1 MRSSGLLF
9 FFLLI
14 QATALS
20 QENAD
25 TLLSVREILF
35 DGNET
40 TKDFVILRE
49 MKLRPGEKIT
59 AEALEHDQQRIYNLQ
74 LFNKV
79 DLELKPD
86 GTVADII
93 VHVHERWYFVPFPV
107 FGIRYRDL
115 DKIYY
120 GAGIVHQNFRGRNE
134 KLFFSFALG
143 YDRWVSLTY
152 RNPKLTDDDDLFL
165 SVHGAYS
172 KYQSLSINTDY
183 YDQINL
189 NVGAAVGKRFGF
201 YDVVQGWVNYDVWQI
216 SNSQIIRTASADGR
230 DAYVSAG
237 ANYARDTR
245 DVREYP
251 LSGHLFSVYASKY
264 GFGESQVNFF
274 RYGFDARF
282 HQPLS
287 DDLSLGL
294 RSYVS
299 LVGGGVVPA
308 YHHVFFGY
316 GERIRGYFRNT
327 LEGENITGA
336 NTELRI
342 ALLKPRYYTLPF
354 KFIPQFSVLRYGLYF
369 GLFADAGKIWNRD
382 QGFSSQRWYA
392 GYGAGFHFLLP
403 YSLIVRT
410 EYAFNNEGTG
420 QFVLDFGA
428 SF

>member
-1 MRSSGLLF
+1 MKLSSII
-9 FFLLI
+9 FFLVLV

-20 QENAD
+20 QETAD
-25 TLLSVREILF
+25 SLLTVREILI

-40 TKDFVILRE
+40 TKEFVILRE

-59 AEALEHDQQRIYNLQ
+59 AEALEHDQRRIYSLQ

-79 DLELKPD
+79 DLEIKPD
-86 GTVADII
+86 GKEAVII
-93 VHVHERWYFVPFPV
+93 VHVNERWYFVPFPV
-107 FGIRYRDL
+107 FGIRQRDL
-115 DKIYY
+115 GKMYY
-120 GAGIVHQNFRGRNE
+120 GAGMVHQNFRGRNE

-165 SVHGAYS
+165 SMHASYS
-172 KYQSLSINTDY
+172 RYQSLSVNTDF
-183 YDQINL
+183 YDQINQKFGVAL
-189 NVGAAVGKRFGF
+189 GKRFGL
-201 YDVVQGWVNYDVWQI
+201 YDVVQGWVSYDVWQI
-216 SNSQIIRTASADGR
+216 SNPAIGRTISADGR
-230 DAYVSAG
+230 DAYASAG
-237 ANYARDTR
+237 VNYVRDTR

-251 LSGHLFSVYASKY
+251 LSGHLLSLFASKF

-274 RYGFDARF
+274 RYGFDARL
-282 HQPLS
+282 HQPLT

-294 RSYVS
+294 RSYVN

-316 GERIRGYFRNT
+316 DERIRGYFRNA

-382 QGFSSQRWYA
+382 QAFSSQRWYA

-403 YSLIVRT
+403 YSIILRT
-410 EYAFNNEGTG
+410 EYAFNDNGMG
-420 QFVLDFGA
+420 QFVLDFGT